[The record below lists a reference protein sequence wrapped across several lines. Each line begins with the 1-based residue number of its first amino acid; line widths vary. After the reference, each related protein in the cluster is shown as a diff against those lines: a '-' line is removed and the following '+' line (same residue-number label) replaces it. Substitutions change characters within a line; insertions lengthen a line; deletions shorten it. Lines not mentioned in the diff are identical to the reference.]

1 MGCGLRGSVAATAFR
16 RHEWTGTV
24 TLFHA
29 SFRGTCRPRR
39 IYHSIPIL
47 LCGKLGICPFKRNCL
62 LNSHKLL
69 RFYRFT
75 KTTSSFHLYI
85 IFKKTLINTHS
96 CTHVHVCAHTQI
108 HLLLFAQKSSIQYM
122 SSDRSMSSFCF
133 MLCWILSP
141 P

>member
-1 MGCGLRGSVAATAFR
+1 MGCGLQGSVSSTAFR

-29 SFRGTCRPRR
+29 FFRGTCRPRR

-75 KTTSSFHLYI
+75 KTSSSFHLYI
-85 IFKKTLINTHS
+85 IFKNTHKYTLI
-96 CTHVHVCAHTQI
+96 CTRSHTCTHTQI
-108 HLLLFAQKSSIQYM
+108 CLLLFAQRSSIQDM
-122 SSDRSMSSFCF
+122 SSDRNILSFRF
-133 MLCWILSP
+133 MPCWILSP